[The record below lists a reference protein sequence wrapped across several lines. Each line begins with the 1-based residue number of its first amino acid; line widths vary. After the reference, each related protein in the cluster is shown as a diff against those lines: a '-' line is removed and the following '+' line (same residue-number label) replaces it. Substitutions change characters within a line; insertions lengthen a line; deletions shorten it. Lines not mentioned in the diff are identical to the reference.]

1 MSTNIVESFPECR
14 QCEVSGCF
22 LTNDSAFGAKFAIC
36 SDGFVA
42 FLFPDFYNITNS
54 HGKVARFCMF
64 KQAYRIG
71 DDIVATCDFSESNVP
86 CVQVST
92 VVSLLSLNLVLTLSS
107 FALMGNSFLQY
118 SVTLQSEEIVSET
131 CRKKSSQGVT
141 VNSYCKHNEFCLH
154 TKKTHICLPI
164 PLTATPGFITDVGT
178 LCRLFVMIW
187 LWFSFSDSAATS
199 RFLNVLSLTIC
210 SNCKLFSESQVETA
224 LRIRHI
230 KEATASASR
239 ADNKCRER
247 PMAGPNSTGRG
258 NHDLGP
264 ADQSFRNESFLCIKC
279 ITFEK

>member
-1 MSTNIVESFPECR
+1 
-14 QCEVSGCF
+14 
-22 LTNDSAFGAKFAIC
+22 
-36 SDGFVA
+36 
-42 FLFPDFYNITNS
+42 
-54 HGKVARFCMF
+54 MF

-279 ITFEK
+279 ITFEKWAQLSLMMCNCCIVQAVWIIFLLRFGIVLNTVAIWDENLCGEKWCFFNNSCFIDRI